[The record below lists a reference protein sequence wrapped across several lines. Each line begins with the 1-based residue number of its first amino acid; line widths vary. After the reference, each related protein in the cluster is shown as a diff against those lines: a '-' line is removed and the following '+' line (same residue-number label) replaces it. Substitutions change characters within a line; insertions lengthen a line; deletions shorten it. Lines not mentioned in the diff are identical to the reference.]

1 MSRALTVLDPGP
13 CTTVQDRGRPG
24 WAHLGVPRSGALDPT
39 AAALANRLVGN
50 GEAAALLETT
60 LGWVSLRAGAAMTVA
75 VTGAEA
81 AVLVSGRERAFG
93 EPLTLRAGDLLA
105 VGPARWG
112 VRSYLAV
119 AGGVEVDE
127 VLGSRSTDT
136 LSGTGPGVL
145 RAGDVLPV
153 GEPSGAPAAL
163 DVAAVR
169 RPASPLCLR
178 VHVGPRADWFT
189 DGAAGT
195 LLTSTYTVSEQ
206 SNRVGL
212 RLRGPRLAPAD
223 HRLSPE
229 GVTELPS
236 EGIVLGAV
244 QVPASGE
251 PVVFL
256 HDHPTTGGYPV
267 LAVVSADDI
276 GGCAQLRPGDRVR
289 FTGW

>member
-1 MSRALTVLDPGP
+1 MSRSLTVLDPGP

-24 WAHLGVPRSGALDPT
+24 WAHLGVPRSGALDPM

-50 GEAAALLETT
+50 AEAAALLETT
-60 LGWVSLRAGAAMTVA
+60 LGGVRVRAGAAMTVA

-81 AVLVSGRERAFG
+81 AVLVAGRQRAFG
-93 EPLTLRAGDLLA
+93 EPLTLRAGDLLT

-119 AGGVEVDE
+119 AGGVAVDE

-212 RLRGPRLAPAD
+212 RLRGPRLAPAE

-267 LAVVSADDI
+267 LAVVSPDDI

-289 FTGW
+289 FTPW